1 MKLRFRELFWC
12 FLFKKKFYRQFFF
25 YNLNRY
31 KKKLIFL
38 DNLNLNQ
45 GSIVFDFGS
54 NNGVITQYL
63 YDKYSCHIY
72 SFEPNPYCYLV
83 QKNIFDGISKIKL
96 FNKAVSKSNIKK
108 KLYLHLSATHISNM
122 KISESSSLEKKK
134 SNISRNKFIF
144 VNSVS
149 INSIIK
155 KFKYIDFIKI
165 DIEGHEYK
173 ILPSIIKNIGKIG
186 KIFCEMHGKDHR
198 SEFKKDFN
206 FWNKKINKY
215 YNKKFFYW

>member
-1 MKLRFRELFWC
+1 
-12 FLFKKKFYRQFFF
+12 
-25 YNLNRY
+25 
-31 KKKLIFL
+31 
-38 DNLNLNQ
+38 
-45 GSIVFDFGS
+45 
-54 NNGVITQYL
+54 
-63 YDKYSCHIY
+63 
-72 SFEPNPYCYLV
+72 V

>member
-1 MKLRFRELFWC
+1 M
-12 FLFKKKFYRQFFF
+12 

-31 KKKLIFL
+31 KQKLIFL

-45 GSIVFDFGS
+45 SSIVFDFGS

-72 SFEPNPYCYLV
+72 SFEPNPYCYLL
-83 QKNIFDGISKIKL
+83 QKNIFRGISKIKL

-134 SNISRNKFIF
+134 SNISSKKFIF

-149 INSIIK
+149 IDSIIK
-155 KFKYIDFIKI
+155 KFEYIDLIKI

-173 ILPSIIKNIGKIG
+173 ILPSIIKNIDKIG
-186 KIFCEMHGKDHR
+186 KIFCEMHGRDHR
-198 SEFKKDFN
+198 TEFKKDFN
-206 FWNKKINKY
+206 FWEKKINKY
-215 YNKKFFYW
+215 YKKKFFYW

>member
-12 FLFKKKFYRQFFF
+12 FLFKKKFYRQFFL

-31 KKKLIFL
+31 KQKLIFL

-45 GSIVFDFGS
+45 SSIVFDFGS

-63 YDKYSCHIY
+63 YDKYSCRIY

-83 QKNIFDGISKIKL
+83 QKNIFRKISKIKI
-96 FNKAVSKSNIKK
+96 FNKAVSKSNKK
-108 KLYLHLSATHISNM
+108 QKLYLHQFTTHINN
-122 KISESSSLEKKK
+122 INFSESSSLEKKK
-134 SNISRNKFIF
+134 SNISHENFIF

-149 INSIIK
+149 IKNLFK
-155 KFKYIDFIKI
+155 KFKYVDFIKI

-173 ILPSIIKNIGKIG
+173 ILPSIIKNIDKIG
-186 KIFCEMHGKDHR
+186 KIFCEMHGRDHR
-198 SEFKKDFN
+198 IEFKNEFN
-206 FWNKKINKY
+206 FWDKKIKKY
-215 YNKKFFYW
+215 LKKKFSYW